1 MNWLPDILKRISEQS
16 CYTKPD
22 GIKKEHVRLD
32 SNENL
37 MLSKKF
43 AFDVINEAIQDID
56 LRLYPDE
63 RYEASLYHQLEK
75 YLGIDQKYIAVGS
88 GSDQIIELLL
98 STIGHGK
105 RVTILSPTFSYFVNR
120 CQLHGLELT
129 TVPLGR
135 EDNTIIKKEFFRL
148 AKQSEIIYICSPN
161 NPTGNQFDKDVMTE
175 LMLTLKNKLIL
186 IDEAYVEFG
195 KYSLTSMA
203 TKYENILVLRTLS
216 KAFGLAGARVGY
228 MVANENIA
236 NIFKSRIQL
245 PYSLSTLSLRL
256 ASIALARFDQ
266 VRKTIERVKMEREKI
281 FEILSNISNIR
292 VYKSDSNFVF
302 VECGEQLYSEIT
314 RKLKHELVYV
324 RLLGNIDGRLGC
336 IRVTVGTREMNNRFL
351 EAIESA
357 SKNHST

>member
-1 MNWLPDILKRISEQS
+1 MNWLSDILKRISEQS
-16 CYTKPD
+16 YYTKPD

-43 AFDVINEAIQDID
+43 SLGVINEAIQDVD
-56 LRLYPDE
+56 LRVYPDE
-63 RYEASLYHQLEK
+63 RYEAYLYHQLEK

-105 RVTILSPTFSYFVNR
+105 KVTILSPTFSYFVNR
-120 CQLHGLELT
+120 CHLHGLELT
-129 TVPLGR
+129 TVPPGR
-135 EDNTIIKKEFFRL
+135 EDNTIYRKEFLRL
-148 AKQSEIIYICSPN
+148 ARQSEIIYICSPN
-161 NPTGNQFDKDVMTE
+161 NPTGNQFDKDVITE
-175 LMLTLKNKLIL
+175 LMLSLKNKLIL

-195 KYSLTSMA
+195 EYSLASMA
-203 TKYENILVLRTLS
+203 TKGENILVLRTLS

-228 MVANENIA
+228 MVSNENIA
-236 NIFKSRIQL
+236 NIFRSRIQL
-245 PYSLSTLSLRL
+245 PYSLSTLSVRI
-256 ASIALARFDQ
+256 ASIALARYDR
-266 VRKTIERVKMEREKI
+266 VRKTIERVKIEREKI
-281 FEILSNISNIR
+281 FESLSNICNIKPYR
-292 VYKSDSNFVF
+292 SDSNFVF
-302 VECGEQLYSEIT
+302 VECGEQLYSEIIK
-314 RKLKHELVYV
+314 KLKHELVYV

-357 SKNHST
+357 SKRS

>member
-16 CYTKPD
+16 YYTKPD

-43 AFDVINEAIQDID
+43 ALGVINEAIQDVD
-56 LRLYPDE
+56 LRVYPDE
-63 RYEASLYHQLEK
+63 RYEAYLYHQLEK

-105 RVTILSPTFSYFVNR
+105 KVTILSPTFSYFVNR
-120 CQLHGLELT
+120 CHLHGLELT

-135 EDNTIIKKEFFRL
+135 EDNTIYRKDFLRC

-161 NPTGNQFDKDVMTE
+161 NPTGNQFDKDVITE
-175 LMLTLKNKLIL
+175 LMLSLKNKLIL

-195 KYSLTSMA
+195 KYSLASTA
-203 TKYENILVLRTLS
+203 TKCENILVLRTLS

-245 PYSLSTLSLRL
+245 PYSLSTLSLKI
-256 ASIALARFDQ
+256 ASIALSRNDQ
-266 VRKTIERVKMEREKI
+266 VRKTIERVKIEREKL
-281 FEILSNISNIR
+281 FESLSNISNIKA
-292 VYKSDSNFVF
+292 YKSDSNFVF
-302 VECGEQLYSEIT
+302 VECGEQLYSEIIKT
-314 RKLKHELVYV
+314 LKHELVYV

-357 SKNHST
+357 SKKS